1 MFYHGAEME
10 QFEYK
15 DEGCDLF
22 PSCLHCPLPKCRYDE
37 QRRQAAKE
45 LRNKE
50 MLRLHEMEGLKIEEL
65 AERFRVSKRT
75 VYRIIR

>member
-15 DEGCDLF
+15 DQGCDLF
-22 PSCLHCPLPKCRYDE
+22 PSCLHCPLPRCRYDE
-37 QRRQAAKE
+37 QRRQTAKV

-50 MLRLHEMEGLKIEEL
+50 MLHLHEVEGLKIEEL
-65 AERFRVSKRT
+65 AERFAVSKRT

>member
-15 DEGCDLF
+15 DQGCDLF
-22 PSCLHCPLPKCRYDE
+22 PSCLHCPLPRCRYDE
-37 QRRQAAKE
+37 QRRQTAKV

-50 MLRLHEMEGLKIEEL
+50 MLHLHEIEGLKIEEL
-65 AERFRVSKRT
+65 AERFAVSKRT